1 MGLKKNKKVSV
12 DKKPFFVLSRR
23 GIVGWVGAIFFVCAW
38 MFIIGVLVGR
48 GTAPVRF
55 DVVKIQERLEAFR
68 GDSKKHQREQT
79 QKELGTVK
87 DKTKLDFYEALK
99 ENRDDTEIPEKKPS
113 DIISKKIAPL
123 PETAAPQIEEKAE
136 TEKPKAPIEIED
148 KPEPPKTEPA
158 KPPQKETIGAKSNTE
173 PSGKSYTIQA
183 ASLRDAKDA
192 DRLVAAFK
200 KQGYPAYRMIG
211 KIPGK
216 GIWYRVRIGEYKSK
230 DDARGTL
237 EKLKKAGIQPILVE
251 K

>member
-1 MGLKKNKKVSV
+1 MKKNKKVSLS
-12 DKKPFFVLSRR
+12 KKPFLVLSRR
-23 GIVGWVGAIFFVCAW
+23 AIAGWLGVIFILCAW

-48 GTAPVRF
+48 GTAPVKF
-55 DVVKIQERLEAFR
+55 NIDDLQSKLKISEQDQQKGAGGQPR
-68 GDSKKHQREQT
+68 GESSI
-79 QKELGTVK
+79 VK

-123 PETAAPQIEEKAE
+123 PETDAPQIQEEAE

-158 KPPQKETIGAKSNTE
+158 KPPQKEPVAAKSKPE

-183 ASLRDAKDA
+183 ASVRNAKDA
-192 DRLVAAFK
+192 DRLVAALK

-237 EKLKKAGIQPILVE
+237 EKLKKSGIQPILVE